1 MSLLSKV
8 NLQKKADKFFQSGR
22 RWKLRMK
29 VISIQTIPITET
41 KLELALS
48 KFKLANKKNPRKLME
63 EIASVRL
70 NMESQLA
77 TARNL
82 YTLAEIN
89 TGLSKL

>member
-8 NLQKKADKFFQSGR
+8 NLQKKADKFFQNGR
-22 RWKLRMK
+22 AWKLL
-29 VISIQTIPITET
+29 QTIPITET

>member
-8 NLQKKADKFFQSGR
+8 NLQKKADKFFQNGR
-22 RWKLRMK
+22 AWKLRMK

>member
-22 RWKLRMK
+22 AWKLRMK

-48 KFKLANKKNPRKLME
+48 KFKLANKKNPRKLIE